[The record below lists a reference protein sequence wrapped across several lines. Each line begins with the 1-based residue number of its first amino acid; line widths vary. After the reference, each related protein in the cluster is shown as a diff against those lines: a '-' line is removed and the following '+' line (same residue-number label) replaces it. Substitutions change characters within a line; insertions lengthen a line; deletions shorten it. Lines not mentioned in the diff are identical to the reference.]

1 MNSPEFV
8 ITKFGGLR
16 KAARAIGID
25 PASVSRWRKNKII
38 PLRNTQKIINA
49 LKRNRIKYTVAQ
61 LTIGH

>member
-16 KAARAIGID
+16 KASRAIGID
-25 PASVSRWRKNKII
+25 PSAVSRWRRNKII
-38 PLRNTQKIINA
+38 PFRSMQKIIYA
-49 LKRNRIKYTVAQ
+49 LKRNHIKYTIAQ